1 MDQTGQ
7 HRIFVQAEN
16 VQTREIDDEFFLIDA
31 SGGTIHSLDPIGAA
45 VWEAFQQAT
54 RLCDVMEELVSAFP
68 DTDRGQIEADLDML
82 VNDLCDY
89 DLLKRVDASAND

>member
-1 MDQTGQ
+1 
-7 HRIFVQAEN
+7 
-16 VQTREIDDEFFLIDA
+16 
-31 SGGTIHSLDPIGAA
+31 
-45 VWEAFQQAT
+45 
-54 RLCDVMEELVSAFP
+54 MEELVSAFP